1 MSRSRVSLWVV
12 VAAAVASMGINSCSG
27 LAIRAPLATTL
38 YQAGT
43 VDVEIQIPW
52 AADPATLVV
61 NLYDGTTTTS
71 VTGLLSLSGVT
82 ASGQIPVP
90 ATGVYA
96 LHAQVDRT
104 NGTRVAQSRTFEAL
118 ALVNPDNCEVL
129 NSANCMLPYPSDVFL
144 TEDLTRPAGFNP
156 LRVDVDA
163 SALPVV
169 TGPPLDPTPYNELD
183 GFSPTA
189 QILMHFPGTGV
200 DLALSNASRLLP
212 PGSSVSPP
220 YVDTRTQD
228 GTSLLSN
235 SPSLLIDAQ
244 TGERVLHFLEVDA
257 RADGNPAGAAASS
270 TRKTLSS
277 PVMSS
282 GPDSGTTSRR

>member
-1 MSRSRVSLWVV
+1 MSRNRVSLWVA
-12 VAAAVASMGINSCSG
+12 VAAAIVSMGGSCSG
-27 LAIRAPLATTL
+27 LVIRAPLATTL
-38 YQAGT
+38 YQAGK

-52 AADPATLVV
+52 AADLATLVV
-61 NLYDGTTTTS
+61 NLDNGTTTTD
-71 VTGLLSLSGVT
+71 VTGFLSLSG
-82 ASGQIPVP
+82 AKLSGQIPVP
-90 ATGVYA
+90 VTGFYA

-118 ALVNPDNCEVL
+118 ALANPDNCEVL
-129 NSANCMLPYPSDVFL
+129 NGASCMLPYPSDVFL

-163 SALPVV
+163 SALPAV
-169 TGPPLDPTPYNELD
+169 TGPALDPAPYNELD
-183 GFSPTA
+183 GFSPTV
-189 QILMHFPGTGV
+189 QILMHFPGAGV

-212 PGSSVSPP
+212 PGSPVSPP
-220 YVDTRTQD
+220 YVDTRTYD

-257 RADGNPAGAAASS
+257 RADGNPARQSLILRPGRAL
-270 TRKTLSS
+270 T
-277 PVMSS
+277 P
-282 GPDSGTTSRR
+282 GRR